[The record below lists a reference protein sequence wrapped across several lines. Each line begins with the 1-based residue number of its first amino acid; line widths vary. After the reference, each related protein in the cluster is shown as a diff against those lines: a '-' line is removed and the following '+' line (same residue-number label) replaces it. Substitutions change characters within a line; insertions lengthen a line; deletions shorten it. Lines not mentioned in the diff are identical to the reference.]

1 MKRKLLAAWLVLLFA
16 SSAVL
21 AQVQI
26 QGTLP
31 AVGLVQKNQL
41 WNLVLVNGTAQD
53 MNGVVE
59 LTLRDRS
66 TGLEMLTAVTSPFIL
81 KKGANTVN
89 VNSFSPVQYNYT
101 GMQPDNT
108 LNGLLPAGSYSACY
122 AYVYFQGEGSET
134 LAQECFSFDIEAL
147 SPPMLIFPTDS
158 SVLDVAPAQFSWIP
172 PAPAALFP
180 VLQYDYFLVEVREGQ
195 RASEAV
201 QENLPIYHTANWGSN
216 MLAYSATM
224 PSLEKGKWYAW
235 QVIARDGRQ
244 YAGKSET
251 WVFSI
256 RENASNN
263 ADSVRISYSMLSADG
278 QQAPYIHIS
287 TNTLYLKHV
296 SRVGGYEGQIQIHD
310 ALGKLVQQEQ
320 QRVEYGDNYLRIKL
334 KNGITSGQVYTIEL
348 ITPTGKRHKASF
360 TLTAQ
365 NQK

>member
-1 MKRKLLAAWLVLLFA
+1 MKRKLLAAWLVLLLTG
-16 SSAVL
+16 SAAL
-21 AQVQI
+21 SQVQI

-66 TGLEMLTAVTSPFIL
+66 TGLELLTAVTNSFLL

-122 AYVYFQGEGSET
+122 SYVYFQSENSET
-134 LAQECFSFDIEAL
+134 LSQECFSFDIEAL
-147 SPPMLIFPTDS
+147 SPPMLIYPTDS
-158 SVLDVAPAQFSWIP
+158 SVLDQAPAQFTWTP

-195 RASEAV
+195 RAAEAV
-201 QENLPIYHTANWGSN
+201 QENLPIYHTANWSNN
-216 MLAYSATM
+216 MLAYGAAM

-256 RENASNN
+256 RENAP
-263 ADSVRISYSMLSADG
+263 AGTDSSRISYSMLAGDG
-278 QQAPYIHIS
+278 QSAPYIHVA
-287 TNTLYLKHV
+287 TNQLYLKHV
-296 SRVGGYEGQIQIHD
+296 SRTGNYEGQIQIRD
-310 ALGKLVQQEQ
+310 AQGKIVQQEKQ
-320 QRVEYGDNYLRIKL
+320 SIVYGDNYLRIKL
-334 KNGITSGQVYTIEL
+334 KAGITGGQVYTIEL
-348 ITPTGKRHKASF
+348 ITPAGKKHKALF

-365 NQK
+365 N